1 VFGKTTE
8 SEFGHPEQSFE
19 TPPASLVFG
28 KTLWCLEKL
37 LNQSLDTRK
46 RVLKHH
52 LFGVWKDFQ
61 AL

>member
-8 SEFGHPEQSFE
+8 SEFGHSEKSFE
-19 TPPASLVFG
+19 TPPAFLAFG
-28 KTLWCLEKL
+28 KTLWFLEKL
-37 LNQSLDTRK
+37 VNWSLDTWK

-61 AL
+61 VP